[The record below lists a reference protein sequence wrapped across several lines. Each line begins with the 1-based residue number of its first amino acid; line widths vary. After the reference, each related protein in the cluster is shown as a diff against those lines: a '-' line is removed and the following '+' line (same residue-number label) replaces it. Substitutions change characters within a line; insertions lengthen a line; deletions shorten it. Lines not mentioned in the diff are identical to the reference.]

1 MLAGTDSPQPAT
13 APRTTATGEANRERI
28 LDAALARFART
39 GLSGTRIDEIAA
51 DAGLSKTNLLYYF
64 RTKNALYLAV
74 LRRTLEMWLEP
85 LRQIDA
91 GRDPQAALAHY
102 VTRKLTAARDCPEAS
117 RLFALEIMR
126 GAPMLSGVIASD
138 LKDLVDAKVALLRC
152 WQTEG
157 RLGVHEPHH
166 LLFHIWA
173 MTQHYADFAVQ
184 VEGLTGRTLDDPAF
198 FEQARQAILAAVSGM
213 AFGVPKD

>member
-1 MLAGTDSPQPAT
+1 MLAGTDSPQSAT

-102 VTRKLTAARDCPEAS
+102 VTRKLEAARDCPEAS
-117 RLFALEIMR
+117 RLFALEVMR
-126 GAPMLSGVIASD
+126 GAPMLSGMIAGD
-138 LKDLVDAKVALLRC
+138 LKDLVDAKVALLRH
-152 WQTEG
+152 WQAEG
-157 RLGVHEPHH
+157 RIGVHEPHH

-198 FEQARQAILAAVSGM
+198 FEQALQAILAAVSGM
-213 AFGVPKD
+213 AFGPPKD